1 MALLRRLVARVF
13 VGAVGYVLLVRG
25 DLTLDVGVGRRLRPL
40 GPQRLR
46 IAAPRETVF
55 DVVAKPYLG
64 RTPRAM
70 QEKFT
75 VLERA
80 SDMVLAAHYTPVF
93 GKLTATTVETVRFE
107 APSLVAFRLV
117 RGPVPHVVETFE
129 LAEAADGGTDF
140 TYTGELGTD
149 LWAVGA
155 WWGDQVAA
163 SWERAVETSLAGVKD
178 EAERRA
184 GRRS

>member
-1 MALLRRLVARVF
+1 MALLRRVA
-13 VGAVGYVLLVRG
+13 GLSTAAAGGYVLLVRG
-25 DLTLDVGVGRRLRPL
+25 DLTLDVGVGRRVRPL
-40 GPQRLR
+40 GPQRLH

-55 DVVAKPYLG
+55 DVIAKPYLR

-75 VLERA
+75 VLER
-80 SDMVLAAHYTPVF
+80 SEDMVLAAHYTPVLRR
-93 GKLTATTVETVRFE
+93 LTATTVETVRFE

-129 LAEAADGGTDF
+129 LEEAPDGGTAF

-149 LWAVGA
+149 FWGAGA
-155 WWGDQVAA
+155 WWGDRVAA
-163 SWERAVETSLAGVKD
+163 SWERAVETSLAGIRD

-184 GRRS
+184 GRRG

>member
-1 MALLRRLVARVF
+1 MALLPCAVALVTA
-13 VGAVGYVLLVRG
+13 GAGGYVLLVRG
-25 DLTLDVGVGRRLRPL
+25 DLTLDMGVGRRVRPL
-40 GPQRLR
+40 GPQRLH

-55 DVVAKPYLG
+55 DVIAKPYLG

-70 QEKFT
+70 QGKFT

-80 SDMVLAAHYTPVF
+80 SEMVLAAHHTPV
-93 GKLTATTVETVRFE
+93 GRLTATTLETVRFE

-117 RGPVPHVVETFE
+117 RGPVPHVAEKFE
-129 LAEAADGGTDF
+129 LAEASDGGTDF

-149 LWAVGA
+149 LWGMGA
-155 WWGDQVAA
+155 WWGDRVAA
-163 SWERAVETSLAGVKD
+163 SWERAVEHSLASIKD

-184 GRRS
+184 GPRG